1 MKIVNL
7 GNHYISDF
15 IKNESDYENIKKY
28 SLDLE
33 LDNEKR
39 SVQLIKDFNLPIN
52 IEKYTRCANAYVLFY
67 NWMLTSRKWC
77 KPGNT
82 PYSNKAVVAA
92 CSPKFNMRYDQLS
105 AKMRLAFEESGI

>member
-1 MKIVNL
+1 MGHIEEWLSGKP
-7 GNHYISDF
+7 
-15 IKNESDYENIKKY
+15 KRNIKKWMAL
-28 SLDLE
+28 SRELE

-52 IEKYTRCANAYVLFY
+52 TRKYTQSANAYVLFY

-82 PYSNKAVVAA
+82 PYSNKTILNA
-92 CSPKFNMRYDQLS
+92 CSSKFNMRYDQLS
-105 AKMRLAFEESGI
+105 AKMQSAFELSGI